1 MKGHRLGKS
10 LKLLTNFAVY
20 DGWLDE
26 YDGVGDLE
34 RDCAEL
40 GLDGIEVVWG
50 DDESVDP
57 EPTSGLVVGYHM
69 LFFSTWVDFW
79 LGKKGALLDE
89 FGTWEAVKECYG
101 AETRDELVARFKRD
115 LLRAIDFG
123 AEYVVF
129 HVSDVRMHECFSYE
143 FSHTDRQVCDCA
155 CELINQV
162 FDGVGANMALLVEN
176 QWWPG
181 FTFCDPNMTHRLLD
195 GIAHENTG
203 IMLDTGHLMSTNRGL
218 RTQGQAID
226 YIRECYDAHGDI
238 AQKVRGMHLHQS
250 LSGDY
255 VNRSLGIVPDDFAGT
270 YEQRFTSSYRHVLNI
285 DRHEPWTD
293 PAIGDLVR
301 HIGPE
306 WVTSELSYSSR
317 AEHNERVRVQLDAL
331 KRER

>member
-1 MKGHRLGKS
+1 M
-10 LKLLTNFAVY
+10 KLLTNFAVY
-20 DGWLDE
+20 GGWLDE
-26 YDGVGDLE
+26 YDGVGGLE
-34 RDCAEL
+34 CDCAEL

-57 EPTSGLVVGYHM
+57 EPTRGLVVGYHM
-69 LFFSTWVDFW
+69 LFFSAWVDFW
-79 LGKKGALLDE
+79 LGKKEALLDE

-115 LLRAIDFG
+115 LHRAIDFE

-162 FDGVGANMALLVEN
+162 FDGVGADLALLVEN

-181 FTFCDPNMTHRLLD
+181 FTFCDPNMTRRLLD
-195 GIAHENTG
+195 GIAYDNTG

-226 YIRECYDAHGDI
+226 YIRECYNEHGDI
-238 AQKVRGMHLHQS
+238 AQKVRGLHLHQS

-255 VNRSLGIVPDDFAGT
+255 VNRSLGIVPDDFSGT

-285 DRHEPWTD
+285 DRHEPWTN

-317 AEHNERVRVQLDAL
+317 TEHNERVRIQLDAL